1 MKKAV
6 LVSKSKCGRKAQIIT
21 LNKAGDKTLTK
32 HVRMSKGAW
41 RCKGGSLYEVSQF
54 LCLWGLTMV
63 CPPSNISNGNLIYS
77 CKISG
82 RYFS

>member
-1 MKKAV
+1 MMKKAV

-41 RCKGGSLYEVSQF
+41 RCKGGSLYEVS
-54 LCLWGLTMV
+54 
-63 CPPSNISNGNLIYS
+63 
-77 CKISG
+77 
-82 RYFS
+82 